1 MEINYARINDVFV
14 VVVVATGS
22 VVDHIDPSRRSAIH
36 LMNVICTGFSSVKG
50 YSFAKNEFHIERHS
64 HNIRLGSLQS
74 SPKRDMENLG
84 IDRLLGM
91 DDAIDDISDDAFS
104 DNNNTSVYNQY
115 EALAEDELFNLY
127 DISLSEWTKK
137 QLYIFVGIVLFGVI
151 LLTCVFSSMCSS
163 KES

>member
-1 MEINYARINDVFV
+1 MEVHDARINDVFV
-14 VVVVATGS
+14 AVFVAAGS

-36 LMNVICTGFSSVKG
+36 LMNIICTGFSRVKG
-50 YSFAKNEFHIERHS
+50 KSFAKDEFHIERHS
-64 HNIRLGSLQS
+64 QHIRLGSLQS

-91 DDAIDDISDDAFS
+91 DYAIDDISDDAFS
-104 DNNNTSVYNQY
+104 DNNNTSVYKQY

-127 DISLSEWTKK
+127 DISPSEWTKK
-137 QLYIFVGIVLFGVI
+137 QWYIFVGIVLFGVI
-151 LLTCVFSSMCSS
+151 LLTCVCSSMCSS